1 MQFRRNVQFIGGGWT
16 FGDAVTCAVIAFLL
30 AYRWDDKPV
39 FLRVAFPATF
49 GPLLALALFFGY
61 IDEWRGYYEAYPIGL
76 ALIVDSC
83 RRLRAQL
90 ANAARQCDPPIVRKF
105 FVRPST
111 LLGATLSQ
119 VEGSQVRKLC
129 KSPSRLPPPSLVR
142 DTPRSCCGP

>member
-90 ANAARQCDPPIVRKF
+90 ANRRATGVILRSFASSSFAP
-105 FVRPST
+105 RPCS
-111 LLGATLSQ
+111 G
-119 VEGSQVRKLC
+119 R
-129 KSPSRLPPPSLVR
+129 P
-142 DTPRSCCGP
+142 